1 MYIFYLRQGLVILLF
16 NLRRTLFMKFEI
28 SSNDWTR
35 VTSSLTQALYSKKSV
50 GDVALNFAISL
61 TQGAGFNSTFISQ
74 LSLEIRQS
82 AKSRIL
88 LREQNP
94 NVMEEVGTAIV
105 HIMEKLFPNI
115 NFSIEGREKTLFSE
129 LNKRISKM
137 LEGKSPRI
145 QDLLAFRLILLKDD
159 EHNNIMRCYDILN
172 ALLSLFSLLDTTVET
187 GLSWDISVKEVSPLK
202 DHRALV
208 SQKFPNL
215 YLPERSGIN
224 PQFQK
229 LVKDYIFF
237 PNPQG
242 YQSLHFVLTYKGFP
256 IEIQIRNVDMHHW
269 AEFGPAKHS
278 EYKKNRTFQ
287 GITLEMFNED
297 LILCP
302 KYDIFKNEQLI
313 TYPGLVN
320 AVPFFRY
327 SK

>member
-16 NLRRTLFMKFEI
+16 NLRRTLFMKFE
-28 SSNDWTR
+28 SNDWTR
-35 VTSSLTQALYSKKSV
+35 VTSSLTQALYTQKSV

-61 TQGAGFNSTFISQ
+61 TQGAGVNSPFISK
-74 LSLEIRQS
+74 LSSEMRQS
-82 AKSRIL
+82 AKFRIL
-88 LREQNP
+88 LREQDP

-105 HIMEKLFPNI
+105 LIMEKLFPNI
-115 NFSIEGREKTLFSE
+115 NFSIEGREKTLFSD

-145 QDLLAFRLILLKDD
+145 QDLLAFRLIILNKDD
-159 EHNNIMRCYDILN
+159 EQTNIMRCYDILN
-172 ALLSLFSLLDTTVET
+172 SLLALFSLLDTTVET

-202 DHRALV
+202 DHRASV

-215 YLPERSGIN
+215 YLPEISGIN

-256 IEIQIRNVDMHHW
+256 LEIQIRNVDMHHW
-269 AEFGPAKHS
+269 AEYGPAKHS

-287 GITLEMFNED
+287 GITLEMFDED